1 MDLKGLEAFEATF
14 AAGSM
19 SRGALRLGITQ
30 GAMSQRLQQLEAE
43 LGGAL
48 FDRVGRG
55 VIPTELGRAFAPRA
69 MEILARVRALEAQ
82 VRSDLREGVGRIV
95 IGAIPTMAP
104 YLLARVIAHFS
115 ARNPRCEVEVRE
127 QRTEHLLE
135 AIAAHEVDLGVL
147 STPGD
152 HPLVEVDVVAHEH
165 FWCVWSAQ
173 REDPAPDGHL
183 TPAAIAEHPLVVL
196 DESHCLGRQVSTLCT
211 LTRTDARI
219 RCRATQLETVLALVR
234 LGLGVAIVPQ
244 MACRDLAPDLCARAI
259 DDAGAARDIAIAHRR
274 GRRFGPLAGDMIAAI
289 RTTLE
294 ADGARAYGT

>member
-1 MDLKGLEAFEATF
+1 MDLKGLEAFEATL
-14 AAGSM
+14 ATGSI

-30 GAMSQRLQQLEAE
+30 GAMSQRIQQLETE

-69 MEILARVRALEAQ
+69 SEILARVRALEAQ

-104 YLLARVIAHFS
+104 YLLARVIARFS
-115 ARNPRCEVEVRE
+115 AHNPRCEVEVRE
-127 QRTEHLLE
+127 QRTEHLLD
-135 AIAAHEVDLGVL
+135 AIAAHEVDLGVM

-152 HPLVEVDVVAHEH
+152 HPLVETDVVACEP

-173 REDPAPDGHL
+173 SPAPAPDGRL
-183 TPAAIAEHPLVVL
+183 TPDAIAEHPLIVL
-196 DESHCLGRQVSTLCT
+196 DESHCLGRQVSTLCA
-211 LTRTDARI
+211 LARANAQV

-234 LGLGVAIVPQ
+234 LGLGIAIVPQ
-244 MACRDLAPDLCARAI
+244 MACLDLGDLQACAI
-259 DDAGAARDIAIAHRR
+259 DDASASRDIVIARHR
-274 GRRFGPLAGDMIAAI
+274 GRRLGPLAGNIIAAI
-289 RTTLE
+289 RAVLH
-294 ADGARAYGT
+294 ADGSPAFGI